1 MKIEFS
7 LQKKII
13 IAGLAVLI
21 AADAILALYAM
32 QSANKF
38 SRNELAAE
46 KTQIKLLKAD
56 IQRALAI
63 QRGIPQTKADC
74 ERFENSLYSSGAG
87 YSSVT
92 DELTGLATQAGLQT
106 AVSLA
111 FHPKELPGRNMVE
124 LGLDATVNG
133 DYKDVVRFLNGVQ
146 RSKNLYIIDTLTL
159 ASEATAQKVS
169 GSLRVVLSLRS
180 YFKNAA

>member
-7 LQKKII
+7 LQKKIV
-13 IAGLAVLI
+13 IAGLAILI

-38 SRNELAAE
+38 SRDELAAD

-63 QRGIPQTKADC
+63 QRSIPQTKADC
-74 ERFENSLYSSGAG
+74 ERFENSLHPTSAG
-87 YSSVT
+87 YSAVT
-92 DELTGLATQAGLQT
+92 DELMGFAKPAGLQV
-106 AVSLA
+106 VSLA

-133 DYKDVVRFLNGVQ
+133 DYKGVVRFLNGLQ
-146 RSKNLYIIDTLTL
+146 RSKSLYIIDTLTL
-159 ASEATAQKVS
+159 ASEPAAQKVA

>member
-13 IAGLAVLI
+13 IAGLAILI
-21 AADAILALYAM
+21 VADAALAFYAT
-32 QSANKF
+32 QSATRF
-38 SRNELAAE
+38 SRNELAAQ

-56 IQRALAI
+56 IKRALTI
-63 QRGIPQTKADC
+63 QQSIPQTKADC
-74 ERFENSLYSSGAG
+74 ERFENSLHPSSAG
-87 YSSVT
+87 YSAVT
-92 DELTGLATQAGLQT
+92 DELMGFAKPAGLQI
-106 AVSLA
+106 VSLA

-133 DYKDVVRFLNGVQ
+133 DYKGVVRFLNGLQ
-146 RSKNLYIIDTLTL
+146 RSKSLYIIDTLTL
-159 ASEATAQKVS
+159 ASEPTAQAVA
-169 GSLRVVLSLRS
+169 GPLRVVLSLRS

>member
-7 LQKKII
+7 LQKKIV

-38 SRNELAAE
+38 SRDELAAD

-63 QRGIPQTKADC
+63 QRSIPQTKADC
-74 ERFENSLYSSGAG
+74 ERFENSLYPSSAG
-87 YSSVT
+87 YSSVM
-92 DELTGLATQAGLQT
+92 DELTGVAKQAGLQMG
-106 AVSLA
+106 SLA
-111 FHPKELPGRNMVE
+111 FHPKEIPGRNMVE

-133 DYKDVVRFLNGVQ
+133 NYKDVVRFLNGLQ
-146 RSKNLYIIDTLTL
+146 RSKSLYIIDTLTL
-159 ASEATAQKVS
+159 ASEPAAQKVA

>member
-7 LQKKII
+7 LQKKIV

-38 SRNELAAE
+38 SRDELAAE

-63 QRGIPQTKADC
+63 QRSIPQTKADC
-74 ERFENSLYSSGAG
+74 ERFENSLYPSSAG
-87 YSSVT
+87 YSSVM
-92 DELTGLATQAGLQT
+92 DELTGVAKQAGLQMG
-106 AVSLA
+106 SLA
-111 FHPKELPGRNMVE
+111 FHPKEIPGRNMVE

-133 DYKDVVRFLNGVQ
+133 NYKDVVRFLNGLQ
-146 RSKNLYIIDTLTL
+146 RSKSLYIIDTLTL
-159 ASEATAQKVS
+159 ASEPAAQKVA

>member
-13 IAGLAVLI
+13 IAGLSVLI
-21 AADAILALYAM
+21 AADAVLALYAV
-32 QSANKF
+32 QSANGF
-38 SRNELAAE
+38 SRNELAAD
-46 KTQIKLLKAD
+46 KTQIKLLRAD
-56 IQRALAI
+56 IKRAQAI
-63 QRGIPQTKADC
+63 QRSIPQTKADC
-74 ERFENSLYSSGAG
+74 ERFENSLYPSSAG

-92 DELTGLATQAGLQT
+92 DELTGVAKQAGLQT

-133 DYKDVVRFLNGVQ
+133 DYKNVVRFLNGLQ
-146 RSKNLYIIDTLTL
+146 RSKSLYIIDTLTL
-159 ASEATAQKVS
+159 ASEPTAQKVA
-169 GSLRVVLSLRS
+169 GPLRVVLSLRS

>member
-7 LQKKII
+7 LQKKIV
-13 IAGLAVLI
+13 IAGLAILI

-38 SRNELAAE
+38 SRDELAAD

-63 QRGIPQTKADC
+63 QRSIPQTKADC
-74 ERFENSLYSSGAG
+74 ERFENSLYPSSAG
-87 YSSVT
+87 YSSVM
-92 DELTGLATQAGLQT
+92 DELTGVAKQAGLQMG
-106 AVSLA
+106 SLA
-111 FHPKELPGRNMVE
+111 FHPKEIPGRNMVE

-133 DYKDVVRFLNGVQ
+133 NYKDVVRFLNGLQ
-146 RSKNLYIIDTLTL
+146 RSKSLYIIDTLTL
-159 ASEATAQKVS
+159 ASEPAAQKVA

-180 YFKNAA
+180 YFKNTA

>member
-7 LQKKII
+7 LQKKIV

-38 SRNELAAE
+38 SRDELAAD

-63 QRGIPQTKADC
+63 QRSIPQTKADC
-74 ERFENSLYSSGAG
+74 ERFENSLYPSSAG

-92 DELTGLATQAGLQT
+92 DELTGVAKQAGLQMG
-106 AVSLA
+106 SLA
-111 FHPKELPGRNMVE
+111 FHPKEIPGRNMVE

-133 DYKDVVRFLNGVQ
+133 NYKDVVRFLNGLQ
-146 RSKNLYIIDTLTL
+146 RSKSLYIIDTLTL
-159 ASEATAQKVS
+159 ASEPAAQKVA

>member
-1 MKIEFS
+1 MKIEFP

-21 AADAILALYAM
+21 VADAGLGFDAM
-32 QSANKF
+32 QSATRF
-38 SRNELAAE
+38 SQSELAAQ

-56 IQRALAI
+56 IKRALVI
-63 QRGIPQTKADC
+63 QQSIPQTKADC
-74 ERFENSLYSSGAG
+74 ERFENSLHSSSAG
-87 YSSVT
+87 YSAVT
-92 DELTGLATQAGLQT
+92 DELTGFAKQAGLQL
-106 AVSLA
+106 ASLA

-133 DYKDVVRFLNGVQ
+133 DYKGVVRFLNGLQ
-146 RSKNLYIIDTLTL
+146 RSKSLYIIDTLAL
-159 ASEATAQKVS
+159 ASEPTTQGAAGT
-169 GSLRVVLSLRS
+169 LRVVLSLRS